1 MEEKKD
7 FQYKV
12 IEDQVSVISQ
22 EELYREQA
30 WYELQNA
37 YATKKPLTG
46 TLSGVEDE
54 KDNGVVVLYYKE
66 YRILIPY
73 DEMELK
79 LAVHESD
86 TEKTLRTRRRIALRY
101 MMGCEMDFLIMG
113 IDKESRSIVAS
124 RKRAMAHKRHYYYF
138 DNETGKAK
146 IAPQDVVE
154 ARVIAVGEK
163 VIRVEVFGVECA
175 IPAKEICW
183 DWLGDARE
191 RYNVGD
197 RVKVLIT
204 EIKTDPEKETVFI
217 KASLKKLIRND
228 SLERLTRCKVQ
239 STYTGRITDIVNGI
253 IRVDLDIGAKAIA
266 YHCADRRF
274 PGKNDRVTMVV
285 HRLDRSKCVAV
296 GIITKIVRQC
306 I

>member
-1 MEEKKD
+1 
-7 FQYKV
+7 
-12 IEDQVSVISQ
+12 
-22 EELYREQA
+22 
-30 WYELQNA
+30 
-37 YATKKPLTG
+37 
-46 TLSGVEDE
+46 
-54 KDNGVVVLYYKE
+54 
-66 YRILIPY
+66 
-73 DEMELK
+73 
-79 LAVHESD
+79 
-86 TEKTLRTRRRIALRY
+86 
-101 MMGCEMDFLIMG
+101 
-113 IDKESRSIVAS
+113 
-124 RKRAMAHKRHYYYF
+124 
-138 DNETGKAK
+138 

-204 EIKTDPEKETVFI
+204 DIKTDPEKETVFI